1 MHADRNSYVKSSDLA
16 AGDLI
21 LIENERK
28 GKLQLVYNPDPCTIT
43 QKKGSMITV
52 QDIIVL

>member
-28 GKLQLVYNPDPCTIT
+28 GKLQLVYNPDPCMIT